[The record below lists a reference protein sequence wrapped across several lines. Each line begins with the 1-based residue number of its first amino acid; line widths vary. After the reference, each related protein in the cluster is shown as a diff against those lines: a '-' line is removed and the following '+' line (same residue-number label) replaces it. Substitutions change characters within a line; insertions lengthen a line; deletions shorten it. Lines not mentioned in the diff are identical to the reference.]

1 MHFQA
6 GVSHC
11 RLGLDALPAYT
22 APLFAIDVLQKAQDV
37 CAVQELFGHEDGQTT
52 LIYPMF

>member
-6 GVSHC
+6 GASHG